1 MTSVLPISRV
11 GVEDELIVARS
22 AQIPQKQSVM
32 IFNRRQ
38 YPRFEY
44 MECVDTAVV
53 RSACSELYSANV
65 VGDES
70 SVCWRELL
78 KSLLKRSCRMWDQ
91 RKRAR
96 GTGNLECVDV
106 TCEIGRSY
114 LSWNCG

>member
-1 MTSVLPISRV
+1 MTSVLPISGV

-53 RSACSELYSANV
+53 RSACSELYWSIPQMWSVMSRLSA
-65 VGDES
+65 GG
-70 SVCWRELL
+70 
-78 KSLLKRSCRMWDQ
+78 SC
-91 RKRAR
+91 
-96 GTGNLECVDV
+96 
-106 TCEIGRSY
+106 
-114 LSWNCG
+114 